1 MRVWV
6 LVSWQTDMASDTLG
20 VFATRERAEG
30 RAREDAERELE
41 WEDETDRGG
50 RRFRIARVGLGE
62 GYALEEFELVE

>member
-20 VFATRERAEG
+20 VFASRERAEA
-30 RAREDAERELE
+30 RAREDAGSDLS

-50 RRFRIARVGLGE
+50 RAFRIARIGLGE
-62 GYALEEFELVE
+62 GYAIEEFELEE

>member
-20 VFATRERAEG
+20 VFASRERAEA
-30 RAREDAERELE
+30 RAREDAGRDLD
-41 WEDETDRGG
+41 WRDETDRGG
-50 RRFRIARVGLGE
+50 RAFRIARVGLGE

>member
-20 VFATRERAEG
+20 VFASRERAEG
-30 RAREDAERELE
+30 RAREDAGRELE
-41 WEDETDRGG
+41 WKEERDRGG
-50 RRFRIARVGLGE
+50 RVFRVARVGMGE

>member
-20 VFATRERAEG
+20 VFASRERAEA
-30 RAREDAERELE
+30 RALEDAGRDLS

-50 RRFRIARVGLGE
+50 RPFRIARTGLGE
-62 GYALEEFELVE
+62 GYAVEEFELEE